1 MRWLILSHFLSPC
14 QKAIEKLLKVQEQHR
29 LTDKLTSYCRDVVPQ
44 RASQDC
50 NLHSATDVS
59 PLIYIY
65 TVYIIILFCPIIF
78 IHQLSKIYPC
88 KFEACKFE
96 FDDLFGRWRLHLRHT
111 WIAAIH
117 LGPWKLDGSTGG
129 AGGRVKM
136 MKHDNV
142 NPGLNP

>member
-1 MRWLILSHFLSPC
+1 MRAVRWLILSHFLSPC

-65 TVYIIILFCPIIF
+65 RIYNYII
-78 IHQLSKIYPC
+78 LSNHIYPSIIQ
-88 KFEACKFE
+88 
-96 FDDLFGRWRLHLRHT
+96 DLSLQIRGMQ
-111 WIAAIH
+111 
-117 LGPWKLDGSTGG
+117 
-129 AGGRVKM
+129 V
-136 MKHDNV
+136 
-142 NPGLNP
+142 

>member
-1 MRWLILSHFLSPC
+1 MRAVRWLILSHFLSPC

-29 LTDKLTSYCRDVVPQ
+29 LTDKFTSYCRDVVPQ

-96 FDDLFGRWRLHLRHT
+96 FDD
-111 WIAAIH
+111 H